1 MFSAPFIF
9 KPRTYDEEFHRL
21 DTEIEAYVAT
31 IPGFLGAEKW
41 VSFDG
46 QTKNSMYYFETMD
59 AMFQLSRF
67 DAHREGKG
75 KCQNWYDGYQI
86 VFSEIKKSYGDGAI
100 ETIAK
105 AQPYPMQNETRFTN
119 PIARLDPCMQ
129 GIPET
134 EFSCNPARTEPL

>member
-1 MFSAPFIF
+1 VISAQFIF
-9 KPRTYDEEFHRL
+9 KPGTYDDEFHRL

-67 DAHREGKG
+67 DAHREAKG
-75 KCQNWYDGYQI
+75 KYQNWYDGYQI
-86 VFSEIKKSYGDGAI
+86 VVSEIVKSYGDEAI

-105 AQPYPMQNETRFTN
+105 A
-119 PIARLDPCMQ
+119 
-129 GIPET
+129 
-134 EFSCNPARTEPL
+134 

>member
-1 MFSAPFIF
+1 VISAQFIF
-9 KPRTYDEEFHRL
+9 KPGTYDDEFHRL
-21 DTEIEAYVAT
+21 DAEIEAYVAT

-67 DAHREGKG
+67 DAHREAKG
-75 KCQNWYDGYQI
+75 KYKNWYDGYQI
-86 VFSEIKKSYGDGAI
+86 VVSEIKKSYGDGAI

-105 AQPYPMQNETRFTN
+105 A
-119 PIARLDPCMQ
+119 
-129 GIPET
+129 
-134 EFSCNPARTEPL
+134 